1 MNFSVTGRKLAH
13 RHETFPACKSRTN
26 FCRIRRSESTH
37 RGAFTQRY
45 PLEAADIHA
54 SLPATSIDQTSPR
67 RASN

>member
-1 MNFSVTGRKLAH
+1 MNFSAAGRKLAH

-26 FCRIRRSESTH
+26 FCRIRRSEGTL
-37 RGAFTQRY
+37 RAFTQRH